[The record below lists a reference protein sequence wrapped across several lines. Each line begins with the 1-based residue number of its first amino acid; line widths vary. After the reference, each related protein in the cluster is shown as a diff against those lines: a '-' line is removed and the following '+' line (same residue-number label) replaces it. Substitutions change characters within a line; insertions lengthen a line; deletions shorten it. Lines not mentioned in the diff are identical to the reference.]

1 MFKNLFS
8 QKLPTKEEL
17 TDKNIYEELQFDIEN
32 KFAINSGPYYV
43 IDQNTGVVNYGNYKG
58 YNEKSKDQT
67 ASEDYHNCQ
76 FENKKDANCDSTFYI
91 KKQNTGGKKYK
102 KSRKTKKSK
111 KRRTSKKR

>member
-17 TDKNIYEELQFDIEN
+17 KDETKYEELDFN
-32 KFAINSGPYYV
+32 KDTFAINRGPYYV
-43 IDQNTGVVNYGNYKG
+43 IDQNTGGVVNYGNYKG